1 MRSQKAGKAERD
13 WFDDRNN
20 NALDELA
27 LRQEDRQAAD
37 GGRPPDE
44 PPPHEPLELLD
55 IAAWARRSPPEREW
69 AVPDRFPL
77 RDVSLMS
84 GEGGVGKSISIMQL
98 GAAHVL
104 AKDWALTL
112 PEPGPFLYF
121 SAEEEEGELHRR
133 LDAIAQHYGAPLSE
147 LERDYH
153 VISRAG
159 KDAVLGYPNRNGL
172 IRPTP
177 LLEELHEIA
186 CDIRPKMIAIDTAAD
201 VFGGNEI
208 NRTQVR
214 QFIGLARKMAIA
226 ANSGVLL
233 GLHPSLTGIQSGT
246 GLSGSTAWHN
256 SVRARAYL
264 TNEKSEDDS
273 KGGGGKDS
281 GLRQLDFKKNNYG
294 PISASVTLQWKPIG
308 KAGVYLPVA
317 SDSGG
322 LDKIAANTKAEQ
334 VFLELLRRYTKE
346 EREISHKVGPS
357 YAPALFA
364 QEAAAHKLG
373 NDKTRKRA
381 LTTAMNRLFEA
392 NKIKIENYGRPSR
405 PYNKIVEQQPDAD

>member
-1 MRSQKAGKAERD
+1 MRSQKASEAERD

-37 GGRPPDE
+37 GGRPPDQ
-44 PPPHEPLELLD
+44 PHEPLELLD
-55 IAAWARRSPPEREW
+55 IAAWGRRSPPEREW

-172 IRPTP
+172 IHPTP
-177 LLEELHEIA
+177 LFEELHEIA
-186 CDIRPKMIAIDTAAD
+186 RDIRPKMIAIDTAAD

-226 ANSGVLL
+226 ANSAVLL

-264 TNEKSEDDS
+264 TSEKSEDDS
-273 KGGGGKDS
+273 EGGKDS

-308 KAGVYLPVA
+308 KAGVYVPAA
-317 SDSGG
+317 SDSSG
-322 LDKIAANTKAEQ
+322 LDKIAADAKAEQ
-334 VFLELLRRYTKE
+334 VFLDLLRSFTSEGRDV
-346 EREISHKVGPS
+346 SHKVGPS

-364 QEAAAHKLG
+364 QATAAQKLG
-373 NDKTRKRA
+373 NTKARKRA
-381 LTTAMNRLFEA
+381 LASAMNRLFEA
-392 NKIKIENYGRPSR
+392 KKIKIENYGRPSR
-405 PYNKIVEQQPDAD
+405 PYNKIVEPET

>member
-1 MRSQKAGKAERD
+1 MRSQKEAERD

-20 NALDELA
+20 TALDEIA

-37 GGRPPDE
+37 GGRRPDE
-44 PPPHEPLELLD
+44 PHEPLELLD
-55 IAAWARRSPPEREW
+55 IAAWASRSPPEREW

-104 AKDWALTL
+104 GKDWALSL
-112 PEPGPFLYF
+112 PEPGPFLYV

-133 LDAIAQHYGAPLSE
+133 LDAIAQHYGAPLSK

-153 VISRAG
+153 MISRAG

-177 LLEELHEIA
+177 LFEELHEIA
-186 CDIRPKMIAIDTAAD
+186 CDIHPKMIAIDTAAD

-226 ANSGVLL
+226 ANSAVLL

-264 TNEKSEDDS
+264 TSEKSEDDS
-273 KGGGGKDS
+273 EGGKHT
-281 GLRQLDFKKNNYG
+281 GLRQLDFMKNNYG

-308 KAGVYLPVA
+308 KAGVYVTVA

-322 LDKIAANTKAEQ
+322 LDKIADNAKAEH
-334 VFLELLRRYTKE
+334 VFIDLLRRFNE
-346 EREISHKVGPS
+346 QGRDVSHKKGPS
-357 YAPALFA
+357 YAPAQFA
-364 QEAAAHKLG
+364 NEEAAKKLAAT
-373 NDKTRKRA
+373 DAKRRKA
-381 LTTAMNRLFEA
+381 LQNAMNRLFEA
-392 NKIKIENYGRPSR
+392 KKIKVENYGRPSR

>member
-1 MRSQKAGKAERD
+1 MSRVRD
-13 WFDDRNN
+13 DDWDALS
-20 NALDELA
+20 NADLDEFA
-27 LRQEDRQAAD
+27 LRQ
-37 GGRPPDE
+37 DE
-44 PPPHEPLELLD
+44 PATEHGHAGNGRLPHEPLELLD

-104 AKDWALTL
+104 ARDWALTL
-112 PEPGPFLYF
+112 PEPGAFLYF

-153 VISRAG
+153 MISRAG
-159 KDAVLGYPNRNGL
+159 KDDVLGCPDRNGL

-177 LLEELHEIA
+177 LFKELQEIA
-186 CDIRPKMIAIDTAAD
+186 CAIRPKMIALDTAAD
-201 VFGGNEI
+201 IFAGNEI

-214 QFIGLARKMAIA
+214 QFIGLLRKLAIVS
-226 ANSGVLL
+226 NSGVLL
-233 GLHPSLTGIQSGT
+233 GLHPSLTGINTGT

-264 TNEKSEDDS
+264 TSEKNEDGEA
-273 KGGGGKDS
+273 GGAKDS

-308 KAGVYLPVA
+308 KAGVYVPI
-317 SDSGG
+317 SSGSGG
-322 LDKIAANTKAEQ
+322 LDKIAADAKAEQ
-334 VFLELLRRYTKE
+334 LFLDLLRRYGKQG
-346 EREISHKVGPS
+346 REVSHKVGPS

-364 QEAAAHKLG
+364 KEEAAQKLAVKP
-373 NDKTRKRA
+373 DRRRKTLEA
-381 LTTAMNRLFEA
+381 AMNRLFEA
-392 NKIKIENYGRPSR
+392 KKIRTENYGRPSR
-405 PYNKIVEQQPDAD
+405 PYNKIVEQENAT